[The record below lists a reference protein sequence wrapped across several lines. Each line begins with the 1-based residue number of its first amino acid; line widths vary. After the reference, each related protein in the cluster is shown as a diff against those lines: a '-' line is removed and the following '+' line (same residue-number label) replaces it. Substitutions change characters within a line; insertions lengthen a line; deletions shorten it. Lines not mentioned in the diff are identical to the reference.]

1 MNERQRRA
9 DEARA
14 NAVARGLNIM
24 AVRNATLA
32 RRYMEYKEVPAN
44 VIARVLTLP
53 QQRRR
58 VSVGQLAS
66 EAITPM
72 APDDQP

>member
-1 MNERQRRA
+1 MNVRQRRA
-9 DEARA
+9 DEVRA

-24 AVRNATLA
+24 AVRDAAVA
-32 RRYMEYKEVPAN
+32 RRYMEHKDVPAE

-58 VSVGQLAS
+58 PTAEQLAS
-66 EAITPM
+66 EAITPSTR
-72 APDDQP
+72 DGRR